1 MTAPRFYSW
10 DDDGSP
16 GRALTGNLQNR
27 LKQILVACLVNG
39 YGSKPGAGWTLEH
52 EHANGFALGNGQNY
66 INFVSNL
73 PAKAPYP
80 AMSALTIHVY
90 VAESLTEASN
100 AVIGGANLCSGPYR
114 SGAPEGSGFPRHMF
128 RGYEPLDAQ
137 LSSLQWVVVADEKT
151 VVMSFF
157 SSAGNYTGAP
167 FTLYFGDSI
176 NDSGLS
182 NTFIV
187 LGGDNVSFAGT
198 NASYTLSKGFT
209 SPRNLIT
216 GLAEYAITQAQP
228 FAAYFN
234 TFRNSNINGPIPAN
248 LNFQS
253 PRVAVDDCY
262 AGRLRGVVYDDVL
275 ALHGWPVYLR
285 ALGFS
290 GADFNDR
297 GKIVTINSQ
306 NYAYAP
312 GYNGGFI
319 MTDDPGFW

>member
-1 MTAPRFYSW
+1 MSTPCFYSW

-16 GRALTGNLQNR
+16 GRALTGNLQNK
-27 LKQILVACLVNG
+27 LKQILVPCLVTG
-39 YGSKPGAGWTLEH
+39 YGDKPSAGWTLEH
-52 EHANGFALGNGQNY
+52 EHANGFTLSNGQNY

-73 PAKAPYP
+73 PAIAPYP
-80 AMSALTIHVY
+80 AMSALTLHVY
-90 VAESLTEASN
+90 VAESLTETSS

-114 SGAPEGSGFPRHMF
+114 SGAPEGSGFPRHVL
-128 RGYEPLDAQ
+128 RVYESLVSN
-137 LSSLQWVVVADEKT
+137 LSSMQWVVVADEKT
-151 VVMSFF
+151 VVLSFF
-157 SSAGNYTGAP
+157 SVGGDFSGGG

-187 LGGDNVSFAGT
+187 LGGDNASFSVT
-198 NASYTLSKGFT
+198 NGSYTLSRGFT
-209 SPRNLIT
+209 SPRNLVT
-216 GLAEYAITQAQP
+216 GLAEHAVTQAQP
-228 FAAYFN
+228 FAAYFSA
-234 TFRNSNINGPIPAN
+234 FRNSNITGPIPASLN
-248 LNFQS
+248 LQS
-253 PRVAVDDCY
+253 PRVAVDGCY

-290 GADFNDR
+290 GADFTDC

-306 NYAYAP
+306 NYAYSP

-319 MTDDPGFW
+319 MTDDPVFW